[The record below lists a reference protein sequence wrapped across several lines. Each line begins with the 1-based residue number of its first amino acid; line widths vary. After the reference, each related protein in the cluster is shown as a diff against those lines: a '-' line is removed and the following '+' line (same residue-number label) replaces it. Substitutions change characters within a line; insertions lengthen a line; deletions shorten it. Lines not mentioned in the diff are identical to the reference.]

1 MKNIFFVIL
10 LSICSLAAA
19 KDTIKIVVPYSPAGT
34 ADRVTRV
41 LEKWMST
48 DSIKY
53 QVDYKPGAGSIIGT
67 VYAMRQPEPTLLM
80 VSHAFVVNESKP
92 GAQYRTEDFQ
102 PVITVGFAA
111 SALSTNVNSKV
122 NSVDK
127 LRSFDGHLFYGS
139 SGVGS
144 TSHFNALIL
153 EESTQL
159 KMTHVPLKGE
169 SESLTNVLSNSIDL
183 MFSTVS
189 VVQNQNVK
197 ILAVTGKNRH
207 PMLPNV
213 PTFRELKIK
222 GLDDHYFWLA
232 IVANQNTSS
241 NQIKSFQTHFEK
253 LLDNPLFVKELAE
266 AGVDVDRSQIFKTRV
281 VFDRTRNKIIQL
293 SENNSIKF

>member
-19 KDTIKIVVPYSPAGT
+19 KDTVKVVVPYSPGGT
-34 ADRVTRV
+34 ADRVVRV
-41 LEKWMST
+41 LDKWMTTSNL
-48 DSIKY
+48 KY
-53 QVDYKPGAGSIIGT
+53 LIDYRPGAGSVVGT
-67 VYAMRQPEPTLLM
+67 VHAARQPEPTLVI
-80 VSHAFVVNESKP
+80 VSHAFVVNSL
-92 GAQYRTEDFQ
+92 GTDALYRIEDFH
-102 PVITVGFAA
+102 PVITIGFST
-111 SALSTNVNSKV
+111 SALSTNVNSRV
-122 NSVDK
+122 NTVDK

-159 KMTHVPLKGE
+159 KLNHVPLKGE
-169 SESLTNVLSNSIDL
+169 SESLTNVLSNNIDL

-207 PMLPNV
+207 PELPNV

-232 IVANQNTSS
+232 IVANQSTSS
-241 NQIKSFQTHFEK
+241 SLIKSFQTHFEK
-253 LLDNPLFVKELAE
+253 LIDNPLFVKELAE
-266 AGVDVDRSQIFKTRV
+266 AGVDVDKSQMFKTRL

-293 SENNSIKF
+293 SGNSSIKF